1 MSRPSS
7 TAVREPSS
15 ILRVLR
21 HPAATEESTESIALL
36 IGAATF
42 VVGGLIAL
50 IFFWGQD
57 VPIAGPGSLGQF
69 VAIGAAIVA
78 FIAFAVGRLTV
89 RARDAASR
97 PAPPAD
103 LEATGAKIHWY
114 DLAAVALAY
123 AVIALLGWV
132 GTADLLQQS
141 FQGAVVFSLSGAVL
155 AGVGLAVTAY
165 VVFLSAVHLTPIL
178 LSFVLALFVIVGA
191 LASMLSATDPL
202 WWQKNLSTLG
212 ISDDISALAFNV
224 TLIIAGVIVTTIA
237 RYVTAGVPATTR
249 AEVRGRNIV
258 RGGLILIG
266 IFLACVGIFPVDEFL
281 TAHNTA
287 ASGMALV
294 YVVIVIGLRWFI
306 PSMPRVFLLLG
317 YAYVAVIV
325 VLAAFF
331 ITGYYNLTAVE
342 LVAGVLIF
350 SWIIVFIRNSD
361 AMRAPAAT
369 AMTETA
375 AATTNGPDAA
385 DAEAVLQP
393 S

>member
-1 MSRPSS
+1 M
-7 TAVREPSS
+7 
-15 ILRVLR
+15 RVLR
-21 HPAATEESTESIALL
+21 HPAATAESLESIALL

-50 IFFWGQD
+50 LVFWGHEL
-57 VPIAGPGSLGQF
+57 PIAGPGSVGQF
-69 VAIGAAIVA
+69 VALGAAVVTLVA
-78 FIAFAVGRLTV
+78 FAFGRLAV
-89 RARDAASR
+89 RTRSEAGRGPLHDLT
-97 PAPPAD
+97 APRV
-103 LEATGAKIHWY
+103 KIHWY

-123 AVIALLGWV
+123 AIIALLGWV
-132 GTADLLQQS
+132 GTADLLEQS
-141 FQGAVVFSLSGAVL
+141 FQGAVVFSVSGAVL

-165 VVFLSAVHLTPIL
+165 GVFLSAVHLTPML

-249 AEVRGRNIV
+249 SEVRGRNIV
-258 RGGLILIG
+258 RGGLIVIG

-325 VLAAFF
+325 VLAVFF
-331 ITGYYNLTAVE
+331 VTGYYNLTAVE

-350 SWIIVFIRNSD
+350 SWIIVFIRNAG

-369 AMTETA
+369 AMTEPMATA
-375 AATTNGPDAA
+375 TKGPDAA
-385 DAEAVLQP
+385 ASEAVLQP